1 MAYEKFQ
8 KAPNDNLL
16 AQVSLNVKE
25 AMGIATRAKALLK
38 ELIELKDRFKR
49 ITEEVLPELATQ
61 TDGQTEFM
69 INGEKIKIVD
79 IVRASFPSPNTKDP
93 ELKKNRS
100 RILQWLDEKNYG
112 AIVNR
117 EFRIFLGRKDTAEAQ
132 KIQAFIQDNKLPGGS
147 FHSIHHMTMNKFA
160 KECLEGGVDLPDF
173 FKVQQVKQAKLPAAY
188 KVPWGTIKSPGS
200 DEDED

>member
-25 AMGIATRAKALLK
+25 AMRIATRAKFLLK
-38 ELIELKDRFKR
+38 ELIDLKAQFKH

-61 TDGQTEFM
+61 TDGQTEFL
-69 INGEKIKIVD
+69 ISGEKIKIVD
-79 IVRASFPSPNTKDP
+79 VVRASFPSPTTKDP

-117 EFRIFLGRKDTAEAQ
+117 EFRIFLGRKDTAEAA
-132 KIQAFIQDNKLPGGS
+132 KIQNFIKDNNLPGGS

-160 KECLEGGVDLPDF
+160 KECLEGGVDLPEF
-173 FKVQQVKQAKLPAAY
+173 FKVQQIQVAKLPPAY
-188 KVPWGTIKSPGS
+188 KVAWSDIKSPGS
-200 DEDED
+200 DDED